1 VTLARSWL
9 VAFVLTCA
17 LELPV
22 VLLATWGR
30 EAKPR
35 RVIGVALFAQL
46 LTHPLVWFAFP
57 ALPLLSHEGRFWLSE
72 LFAWVAEAALYAGL
86 LSGVSAWRGVGISGI
101 ANALSLAAGLA
112 LAGVIG
118 G

>member
-1 VTLARSWL
+1 MTLARPWL
-9 VAFVLTCA
+9 LAFVLTCA

-22 VLLATWGR
+22 VVFTTWGR

-35 RVIGVALFAQL
+35 RVIGVALVAQL

-57 ALPLLSHEGRFWLSE
+57 ALPLLSQEGRFWFSE
-72 LFAWVAEAALYAGL
+72 LFAWLAEAALYAGL

-101 ANALSLAAGLA
+101 ANAISLAAGLA
-112 LAGVIG
+112 LAGVLGI
-118 G
+118 